1 MDSLGIATIRK
12 PSRPRLDQRKG
23 LVALL
28 AKTPLGEIVTYAEMG
43 RAAEM
48 PDIRSCWHILYW
60 SKDEVRRRLGMEF
73 ETVKEIGLKRVR

>member
-1 MDSLGIATIRK
+1 MDMGIANMRK

-28 AKTPLGEIVTYAEMG
+28 AKTPVGEIVTYAGMG
-43 RAAEM
+43 KAAEM
-48 PDIRSCWHILYW
+48 QDIREAWHVMYAA
-60 SKDEVRRRLGMEF
+60 KEDVRRRLGIQF

>member
-1 MDSLGIATIRK
+1 MEMGIANLRR

-23 LVALL
+23 LVGLL
-28 AKTPLGEIVTYAEMG
+28 LKVPAGEIVTYAAMG

-48 PDIRSCWHILYW
+48 ADIRLCWHVLYAA
-60 SKDEVRRRLGMEF
+60 KEDVLRTFGIEF

>member
-1 MDSLGIATIRK
+1 MEMGIANLRR

-28 AKTPLGEIVTYAEMG
+28 AGTPVGEIVTYAEMG

-48 PDIRSCWHILYW
+48 EDVRSAWHVLYA
-60 SKDEVRRRLGMEF
+60 SKEEVLRRLGIRF
-73 ETVKEIGLKRVR
+73 ETVKEIGLKRVG